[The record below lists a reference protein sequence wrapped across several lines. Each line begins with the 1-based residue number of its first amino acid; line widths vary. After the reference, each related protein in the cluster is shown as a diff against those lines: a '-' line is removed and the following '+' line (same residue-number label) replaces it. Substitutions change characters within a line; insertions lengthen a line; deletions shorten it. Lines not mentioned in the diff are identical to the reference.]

1 MIPVHLLN
9 ELFDIDGLSLALIK
23 RAKAR
28 INVGAQ
34 PTQLLDMRKK
44 LAPNFF
50 LVGVGQGG
58 HFGDSFLQRFDHS

>member
-1 MIPVHLLN
+1 
-9 ELFDIDGLSLALIK
+9 
-23 RAKAR
+23 
-28 INVGAQ
+28 
-34 PTQLLDMRKK
+34 MRKK